1 MHESEINHDIFMHE
15 YNHMPNDII
24 KEVRAV
30 GTVPISSF
38 AHTNWQWCS
47 FI

>member
-1 MHESEINHDIFMHE
+1 MHESKINHDIFMHE

-30 GTVPISSF
+30 GTDPISAGDSP
-38 AHTNWQWCS
+38 C
-47 FI
+47 